1 MSNKFATAL
10 KSNKAP
16 AVESV
21 PSPTASEDRAPA
33 SPHARPSR
41 KSTKHVGGYFDPVV
55 SKQLRQI
62 ALEEDSSVQALLG
75 EAIDMLF
82 QNRRKPMIA
91 SKAKKT

>member
-1 MSNKFATAL
+1 MTNKFAAAL
-10 KSNKAP
+10 KAP
-16 AVESV
+16 KTPEVA
-21 PSPTASEDRAPA
+21 APQITTDEITPK

-41 KSTKHVGGYFDPVV
+41 KSTKHVGGYFDPAV

-82 QNRRKPMIA
+82 QSRRKPMIA
-91 SKAKKT
+91 SKVKKA